1 MEQPDGLSPEGDI
14 TQALSPEGD
23 FTQVLSP
30 EGDFEAAESPSSEL
44 LVPVFLGT
52 ETGPDN
58 GALDDP
64 AQPID
69 YVPGGS
75 E

>member
-1 MEQPDGLSPEGDI
+1 MEPDTVPEGLSPEGDH
-14 TQALSPEGD
+14 TTALSPEGNFD
-23 FTQVLSP
+23 AT
-30 EGDFEAAESPSSEL
+30 ASPSSEL
-44 LVPVFLGT
+44 LVALFVGT

-64 AQPID
+64 AEPID